1 MEWEDDAYVLSA
13 RAFGESGAIVELLT
27 EGHGRHAA
35 HVAGGASR
43 RMKPVLQP
51 GAQVVARFRARS
63 SDQLGAATLEPVGE
77 GPSALFDD
85 PLALAGL
92 AAAASVAV
100 GALPEREPQPGV
112 YLAFGA
118 LVQTLTLTDLWPAV
132 FVKFEAGL
140 LEALGF
146 GMDLSRCGATG
157 ATDDLIYVSPRTGRA
172 VSRAAGEPYKDR
184 LLRLPPFLL
193 GAQAG
198 LQPGDIADGF
208 ALTGAFLQRHVF
220 DPLNRPLPPARVW
233 LLDKL
238 QDADRL

>member
-1 MEWEDDAYVLSA
+1 MIRWPW
-13 RAFGESGAIVELLT
+13 
-27 EGHGRHAA
+27 
-35 HVAGGASR
+35 
-43 RMKPVLQP
+43 PVWRP
-51 GAQVVARFRARS
+51 PPAWRWG
-63 SDQLGAATLEPVGE
+63 
-77 GPSALFDD
+77 
-85 PLALAGL
+85 
-92 AAAASVAV
+92 
-100 GALPEREPQPGV
+100 PQPGV

-118 LVQTLTLTDLWPAV
+118 LVQTLALTDLWPAV

-157 ATDDLIYVSPRTGRA
+157 VTDDLIYVSPRTGRA
-172 VSRAAGEPYKDR
+172 VSRGAGEPYKDR

-198 LQPGDIADGF
+198 LQAGDIGDGF
-208 ALTGAFLQRHVF
+208 ALTGAFFQRHVF

-238 QDADRL
+238 QDSDRL